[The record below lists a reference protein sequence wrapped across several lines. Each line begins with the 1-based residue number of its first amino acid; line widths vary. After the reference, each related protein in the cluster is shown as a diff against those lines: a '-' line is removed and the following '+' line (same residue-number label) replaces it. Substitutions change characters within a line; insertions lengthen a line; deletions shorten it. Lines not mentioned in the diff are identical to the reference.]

1 MNFDGLQA
9 GILLPAFVAGLLV
22 LATHVPLGAEVL
34 RRGIIFMDLA
44 IAQFAGLGIVAVH
57 AFAGEAEGDDIW
69 QAQAAAVGAA
79 LLGALLLRWT
89 EKRAPQRQEALIG
102 VSFVV
107 AACAAILLLAKDPHG
122 GEHMQALLVGQILWS
137 TWLGLLPLTGIS
149 AAVLLLWFALRSTRV
164 APLAFYLLFALI
176 VTASVQ
182 VVGVYLVFASLIV
195 PALASGGRL
204 LPAWLIGAAGY
215 AVGLI
220 ASALFDLPAGAAIVL
235 ALAGCALIGAMFLSR
250 DAVRMR
256 FGKTWW
262 RREG

>member
-1 MNFDGLQA
+1 MNLDGLQA

-57 AFAGEAEGDDIW
+57 AFAGTAEGSGEIW
-69 QAQAAAVGAA
+69 QAQAAAIGAA

-137 TWLGLLPLTGIS
+137 TWPGLLPLAGVS
-149 AAVLLLWFALRSTRV
+149 AAVLLLWFALRFTRV

-195 PALASGGRL
+195 PALATSGRL

-215 AVGLI
+215 AIGLI

-235 ALAGCALIGAMFLSR
+235 ALAGCALLGTMRLSR
-250 DAVRMR
+250 AAVRQNTAAD
-256 FGKTWW
+256 GI
-262 RREG
+262 E